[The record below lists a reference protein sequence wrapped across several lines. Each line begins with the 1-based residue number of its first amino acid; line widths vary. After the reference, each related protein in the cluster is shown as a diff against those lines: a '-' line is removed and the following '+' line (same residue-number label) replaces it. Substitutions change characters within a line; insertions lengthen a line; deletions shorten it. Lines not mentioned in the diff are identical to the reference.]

1 MARLSEELLD
11 RDVDNAAS
19 KVTFDSIFSVRFLDI
34 QVELDLGCT
43 TRSGNPRDCSPRPL
57 FKRFLCCYLL
67 YFLLEILLLQI
78 CSLRLDQSLL
88 RRPVYSKLLALYNNY
103 DVSNAMLQCC
113 DPTFDIEG
121 GHHEYGDGYSQRAP

>member
-1 MARLSEELLD
+1 MLD

-19 KVTFDSIFSVRFLDI
+19 KVTFDSIFWIIRLLYV

-67 YFLLEILLLQI
+67 LEILLEILFLQI